1 MNRTDIVFLGRIYF
15 VNPKYLDMIPEANG
29 VDPDK
34 TAVEVAVLVYTICHS
49 IM

>member
-1 MNRTDIVFLGRIYF
+1 MNRMNIVFLGRIYF
-15 VNPKYLDMIPEANG
+15 INPKYFVMILEANN